1 MTSPIDPIAVAVL
14 IAERL
19 DALGIVHTIG
29 GSIAS
34 AFAGEPRSTAD
45 IDLVAAIGDDQIT
58 PVVAALAT
66 DFYLDEEALRR
77 AVRDHGT
84 VNLIH
89 QDTQIKV
96 DVFVAGGTPID
107 GQQLARRQKVQ
118 LTGGRSLYVHPP
130 EDILLQKLRWYV
142 KGGQISDRQ
151 WRDILAI
158 VRVQGQRLDRGY
170 VEANADVL
178 GVREVLARAFDES
191 EDTR

>member
-45 IDLVAAIGDDQIT
+45 IDLVAAIGDDHVAA
-58 PVVAALAT
+58 VVAALSA

-77 AVRDHGT
+77 AVRDRGT

-96 DVFVAGGTPID
+96 DVFIAGGTPID

-118 LTGGRSLYVHPP
+118 LTGGRWLYVHPP

-142 KGGQISDRQ
+142 SGQVSDQ

-170 VEANADVL
+170 VEANGDVL
-178 GVREVLARAFDES
+178 GVRELLARAFDES
-191 EDTR
+191 EERR